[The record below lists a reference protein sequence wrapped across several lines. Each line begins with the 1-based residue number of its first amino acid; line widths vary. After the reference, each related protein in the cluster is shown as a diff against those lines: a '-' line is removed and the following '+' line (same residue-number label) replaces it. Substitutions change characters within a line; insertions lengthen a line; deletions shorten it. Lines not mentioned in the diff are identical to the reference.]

1 MTRAQPAAP
10 RALAPSDT
18 AEWSRVQQIVVAAQD
33 TKAED
38 IIVFDME
45 RRSPITDYVLVCSG
59 RSQAHVRGISERIEA
74 GLRETGARCSSRE
87 GVQEG
92 SWVLLDYD
100 VVIVHVFHPET
111 RSYYDLE
118 SLLSGYPSLRFASAP
133 LTPDDATSAA

>member
-1 MTRAQPAAP
+1 MTSAQSVRP
-10 RALAPSDT
+10 RTCQPSDT
-18 AEWSRVQQIVVAAQD
+18 PEWARVEQIVAAARD

-38 IIVFDME
+38 ILVFDME
-45 RRSPITDYVLVCSG
+45 RRSPITDFVLVCSG
-59 RSQAHVRGISERIEA
+59 RSQAHVRGIAERIAA
-74 GLRETGARCSSRE
+74 GLREAGVRCSSLE
-87 GVQEG
+87 GEQEG

-118 SLLSGYPSLRFASAP
+118 SLLSGYPSCRFASEP